1 MPFLKVAEMTCFGV
15 VDIIASYFGRR
26 TSPKEK
32 SESSE
37 DSDTGILEKFS
48 DKDLLGDW
56 YEMPLKRKFTI
67 KSSDTGHAELLM
79 LSK

>member
-1 MPFLKVAEMTCFGV
+1 MTCFGV

-26 TSPKEK
+26 TGPK

-37 DSDTGILEKFS
+37 ESDTGSLEKFS

-56 YEMPLKRKFTI
+56 YEKPLKRKFTI
-67 KSSDTGHAELLM
+67 KSSDTGHAELLL